1 MRASMYEGNHTFG
14 LHDYTPAPPGAQ
26 EVQVDISYCGICG
39 SDLHVLHG
47 DYDYRFSQLPRA
59 IGHECSGVI
68 SAVGSDVTDW
78 HIGDR
83 VVICPLD
90 YCGTCVACSTGDHN
104 CCAHLNFMGLD
115 SAGAMCNRWTVHQ
128 RTLHRLPDS
137 ISLLHGA
144 LVEPMAVCFHAL
156 RRSRSRAGELAVVI
170 GCGPIGLM
178 TALVA
183 RHLGLRVVISELNEA
198 RIALAQKLG
207 FTVVNPTQEDL
218 PAFVLDQTGGTG
230 ADAVFEVTGTQAGLD
245 TAVDLIHPHSRIVL
259 VAAYPHP
266 MQLQL
271 QKLFMREVNLT
282 MTRNY
287 NESDFEDAI
296 GMMSHA
302 SINFDL
308 FITEVLPLSRVQEGM
323 ELCDSR
329 SGNIVKVLID
339 CQKEF

>member
-14 LHDYTPAPPGAQ
+14 LHDDTPAPPGAQ

-68 SAVGSDVTDW
+68 AAVGAEVTDW

-90 YCGTCVACSTGDHN
+90 YCGSCVACSTGGHN

-156 RRSRSRAGELAVVI
+156 RRSRSWAGELAVVI

-207 FTVVNPTQEDL
+207 LTAVNPTKTDL
-218 PAFVLDQTGGTG
+218 RTFVLDQTDGTG

-271 QKLFMREVNLT
+271 QKLFMREVDLT

-287 NESDFEDAI
+287 NACDFEDAI
-296 GMMSHA
+296 DMMSHS
-302 SINFDL
+302 SIDFDL
-308 FITEVLPLSRVQEGM
+308 LITKVLPLGRVQEGM

-329 SGNIVKVLID
+329 AGNVVKVLID